1 MLNGD
6 IFIRTQTVEHDDSIY
21 ILLFIYSLTLFP
33 RELWAIQFHTLT
45 LSLIDYLPS
54 FRLPSKSISGLQFWI
69 ILGIYFILYSAGA
82 ILAMGRGGR
91 ETTLWHV
98 QKEFFWQKLVIS
110 CLQTN
115 LTRWIK
121 QSVVQNTAG
130 KVLWR
135 GFWTLH

>member
-98 QKEFFWQKLVIS
+98 QKKIFDKILVILVILW
-110 CLQTN
+110 LQTY
-115 LTRWIK
+115 LTQWIERNI
-121 QSVVQNTAG
+121 VQNTRG
-130 KVLWR
+130 HVLWR
-135 GFWTLH
+135 GF